1 MAYAQSRSMNA
12 ELNEGATDGKY
23 KKIVVDRGGIGVAQS
38 ATTRARVDLHDV
50 WYGTHEEQIKTR
62 PDGVPVH
69 TPNYVQTPPSQA
81 GF

>member
-1 MAYAQSRSMNA
+1 MAYAQSRSMNS

-23 KKIVVDRGGIGVAQS
+23 KKIVVDRGGIGATTS
-38 ATTRARVDLHDV
+38 ATTRARVDLNDV
-50 WYGTHEEQIKTR
+50 WFGRHEDEFKTR
-62 PDGVPVH
+62 PDGQVVR